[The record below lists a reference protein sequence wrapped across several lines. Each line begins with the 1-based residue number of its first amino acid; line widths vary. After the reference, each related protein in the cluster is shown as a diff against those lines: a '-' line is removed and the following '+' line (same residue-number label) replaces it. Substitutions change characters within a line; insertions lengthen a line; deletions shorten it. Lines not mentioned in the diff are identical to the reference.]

1 MSFFPFNPN
10 VPTARRM
17 QSDVP
22 DIYTHKVFGARYR
35 LSAAEAAVADVDYFV
50 TSVDMKV
57 GAYTLAQNTMP
68 GNCARNVTVTQ
79 TAVGT
84 EDTNGTVV
92 VNGTDLAGDAITET
106 LTPNAGATVAG
117 AKAFRTV
124 TSVTGADWVIDGV
137 EATKDTVTVGFGDI
151 IGLPDL
157 LETNTV
163 LLASLAGVKEA
174 VAPAVTT
181 STTALEDNTVDLNSV
196 LNGSIVDIYY
206 VV

>member
-10 VPTARRM
+10 VTAARRM

-22 DIYTHKVFGARYR
+22 GLYTTQVYGVKYS
-35 LSAAEAAVADVDYFV
+35 LTAAEAAVADVDYFV
-50 TSVDMKV
+50 ASADMKV
-57 GAYTLAQNTMP
+57 GAYTLANTTML

-92 VNGTDLAGDAITET
+92 VNGTDLAGNAITET
-106 LTPNAGATVAG
+106 LTPNAGVTVAG
-117 AKAFRTV
+117 TKAFRTV
-124 TSVTGADWVIDGV
+124 TSVTGAGWVIDGV

-157 LETNTV
+157 LPTNSV
-163 LLASLAGVKEA
+163 LVAALGGTKEA
-174 VAPAVTT
+174 VDPAVTV
-181 STTALEDNTVDLNSV
+181 STTNLEDNTVDLASA
-196 LNGSIVDIYY
+196 LNGSAVDIYY